1 MLVPNLDTPM
11 NQEAANS
18 HKNGQWQQQAKAWTQ
33 QYAK

>member
-18 HKNGQWQQQAKAWTQ
+18 YKNGQWQKQAKAWTQ